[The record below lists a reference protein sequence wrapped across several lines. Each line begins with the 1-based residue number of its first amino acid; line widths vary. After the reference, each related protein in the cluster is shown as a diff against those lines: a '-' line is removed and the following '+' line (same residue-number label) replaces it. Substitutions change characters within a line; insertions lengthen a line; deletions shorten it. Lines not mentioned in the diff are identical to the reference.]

1 MGEPDIR
8 RGYRPNGEFIAVR
21 NGTQGIEPSKYLK
34 EKKVK
39 TIPIVAASELGR
51 A

>member
-8 RGYRPNGEFIAVR
+8 REYRPVGEFIAVR
-21 NGTQGIEPSKYLK
+21 NGTQGIEPSQYLK
-34 EKKVK
+34 EKKVT